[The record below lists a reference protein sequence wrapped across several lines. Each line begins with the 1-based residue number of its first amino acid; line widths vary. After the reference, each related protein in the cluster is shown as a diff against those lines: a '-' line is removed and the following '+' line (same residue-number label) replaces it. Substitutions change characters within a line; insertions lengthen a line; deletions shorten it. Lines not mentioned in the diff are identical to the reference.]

1 MSTYKILLLWF
12 RHRHHDAL
20 RRFRRTTTD
29 KTERPEAPN
38 NRRDETAMLK
48 TLKSWALLAP
58 LLATALPAA
67 AQDITWQV
75 PTSVPEGSPFYV
87 NFLERFADNVD
98 ELTAGRVEIEPFG
111 AGVLVPALQVYEGV
125 KDGIIQ
131 AGHSTPSY
139 LVNQDPINAIFAGFP
154 GGMGPEAYITWIYE
168 DGGKEA
174 LYALRAEEG
183 FKSLI
188 VGIGSSEIMAH
199 SNVPVQKAEDLK
211 GLKYRTSGPWAEV
224 MKEYFG
230 AVPTVVP
237 PGEIYTLLQ
246 RKGVDLIEW
255 GPPSGNLPEGFHEA
269 AKYIIVPGVH
279 QPTFLWEVVLKQET
293 WDALDEDLKPL
304 IETAAD
310 LTTMQGLLH
319 FYSQDVKAMKSYRE
333 GKNEIITLDP
343 AFVTE
348 LSDAGIDWITKKAAS
363 EKDAGKGAMSDLLAD
378 YMAFKD
384 SWSAESSYLIRNQ
397 D

>member
-1 MSTYKILLLWF
+1 MMLDRFKIWGLAASLITAAVP
-12 RHRHHDAL
+12 AL
-20 RRFRRTTTD
+20 
-29 KTERPEAPN
+29 
-38 NRRDETAMLK
+38 
-48 TLKSWALLAP
+48 
-58 LLATALPAA
+58 
-67 AQDITWQV
+67 AQDVKWQI

-87 NFLERFADNVD
+87 NFLERFADNAKV
-98 ELTAGRVEIEPFG
+98 LTNGRVEIEPFG
-111 AGVLVPALQVYEGV
+111 AGVLVPALQVYDGV
-125 KDGIIQ
+125 KDGVIQ

-139 LVNQDPINAIFAGFP
+139 RVNQDPINAVFAGFP
-154 GGMGPEAYITWIYE
+154 GGMGPEAFITWIYE

-174 LYALRAEEG
+174 LYDLRAKEG

-199 SNVPVQKAEDLK
+199 SNVPVRKAEDLK
-211 GLKYRTSGPWAEV
+211 GLKYRTSGPWAQV

-255 GPPSGNLPEGFHEA
+255 GPPSANLPEGFHEA

-293 WDALDEDLKPL
+293 WDAVDDDLKPL
-304 IETAAD
+304 IEKAAE
-310 LTTMQGLLH
+310 LTTMEALLH
-319 FYSQDVKAMKSYRE
+319 FYSADVKALETYRT
-333 GKNEIITLDP
+333 GRNEMITLSP
-343 AFVTE
+343 EFIEE
-348 LSDAGIDWITKKAAS
+348 LSSAGQDWITKKAAAQKA
-363 EKDAGKGAMSDLLAD
+363 EGNPAMSDLLAN

-384 SWSAESSYLIRNQ
+384 RWSAESSYLIRNK

>member
-1 MSTYKILLLWF
+1 MLE
-12 RHRHHDAL
+12 RL
-20 RRFRRTTTD
+20 RRW
-29 KTERPEAPN
+29 
-38 NRRDETAMLK
+38 
-48 TLKSWALLAP
+48 SVVIP
-58 LLATALPAA
+58 LLTMGTAAM
-67 AQDITWQV
+67 AQEVTWQV
-75 PTSVPEGSPFYV
+75 PTSVPEGSPYYV

-98 ELTAGRVEIEPFG
+98 VLTAGRVEIEPFG

-125 KDGIIQ
+125 RDGIVP

-154 GGMGPEAYITWIYE
+154 GGMGPEAFITWIYE
-168 DGGKEA
+168 EGGKEA
-174 LYALRAEEG
+174 LYDLRAEEG

-199 SNVPVQKAEDLK
+199 SNVPIRSAEDLE

-224 MKEYFG
+224 MSEYFG

-246 RKGVDLIEW
+246 RKGVDLVEW

-269 AKYIIVPGVH
+269 AKYIVVPGVH

-293 WDALDEDLKPL
+293 WDALDDDLKPL
-304 IETAAD
+304 IEKAAD
-310 LTTMQGLLH
+310 LTTMQALLH
-319 FYSQDVKAMKSYRE
+319 FYSEDIKALETYRQ
-333 GKNEIITLDP
+333 GRNEIITLDDD
-343 AFVTE
+343 FVAE
-348 LSDAGIDWITKKAAS
+348 MADAGVDWVTKTAEAQK
-363 EKDAGKGAMSDLLAD
+363 EAGKPGMAEVLSD

-384 SWSAESSYLIRNQ
+384 RWAAESSYLIRNE

>member
-1 MSTYKILLLWF
+1 ML
-12 RHRHHDAL
+12 
-20 RRFRRTTTD
+20 
-29 KTERPEAPN
+29 N
-38 NRRDETAMLK
+38 NMKR
-48 TLKSWALLAP
+48 WALIAP
-58 LLATALPAA
+58 LLLVGLPAA
-67 AQDITWQV
+67 AQDVTWQI
-75 PTSVPEGSPFYV
+75 PTSVPEGSPYFV

-98 ELTAGRVEIEPFG
+98 AMTGGKVEIEPFG

-139 LVNQDPINAIFAGFP
+139 LVNQNPINAVFAGFP

-199 SNVPVQKAEDLK
+199 SNVPVKTAADLK

-224 MKEYFG
+224 MREYFG

-293 WDALDEDLKPL
+293 WDALDAEVQTE
-304 IETAAD
+304 IETAAE
-310 LTTMQGLLH
+310 LTTMQALYH
-319 FYSQDVKAMKSYRE
+319 FYSADVKAMKSYRE
-333 GKNEIITLDP
+333 GRNEIITLDP
-343 AFVTE
+343 AFITE
-348 LSDAGIDWITKKAAS
+348 LSEAGEDWITKKAAS
-363 EKDAGKGAMSDLLAD
+363 EADAGKPAMQDLLTD

-384 SWSAESSYLIRNQ
+384 AWSSESSYLIRNQ

>member
-1 MSTYKILLLWF
+1 MFDKM
-12 RHRHHDAL
+12 
-20 RRFRRTTTD
+20 RR
-29 KTERPEAPN
+29 
-38 NRRDETAMLK
+38 
-48 TLKSWALLAP
+48 WALAAP
-58 LLATALPAA
+58 LLAAALPAA
-67 AQDITWQV
+67 AQEVTWQV

-87 NFLERFADNVD
+87 NFLERFADNVG
-98 ELTAGRVEIEPFG
+98 ELTGGRVEIEPFG
-111 AGVLVPALQVYEGV
+111 AGVLVPALQVYDGV
-125 KDGIIQ
+125 KDGIIK

-154 GGMGPEAYITWIYE
+154 GGMGPEAYITWVYE
-168 DGGKEA
+168 DGGREA
-174 LYALRAEEG
+174 LYELRAEEG
-183 FKSLI
+183 LKSLI

-199 SNVPVQKAEDLK
+199 SNVPVQTAEDLK

-224 MKEYFG
+224 MREYFG

-293 WDALDEDLKPL
+293 WDALPDDLKPL
-304 IETAAD
+304 LESAAE
-310 LTTMQGLLH
+310 LTTMQGLVH
-319 FYSQDVKAMKSYRE
+319 FYSQDIKAMATYRSGE
-333 GKNEIITLDP
+333 NEIITLDP
-343 AFVTE
+343 AFVEE
-348 LSDAGIDWITKKAAS
+348 LSAAGNDWITKKAAA
-363 EKDAGKGAMSDLLAD
+363 EKETGKPAMSELLAD
-378 YMAFKD
+378 YMAFEA

>member
-1 MSTYKILLLWF
+1 MFDRLKAWGLAATLL
-12 RHRHHDAL
+12 
-20 RRFRRTTTD
+20 
-29 KTERPEAPN
+29 
-38 NRRDETAMLK
+38 TAAM
-48 TLKSWALLAP
+48 
-58 LLATALPAA
+58 PAA
-67 AQDITWQV
+67 AQDITWQI
-75 PTSVPEGSPFYV
+75 PTSVPEGSPYFV
-87 NFLERFADNVD
+87 NFVERFADNVD
-98 ELTAGRVEIEPFG
+98 VLTQGRVKIEPFG
-111 AGVLVPALQVYEGV
+111 AGILVPALQVYEGV
-125 KDGIIQ
+125 SNGVIQ

-139 LVNQDPINAIFAGFP
+139 LVNQDPINAVFAGFP

-174 LYALRAEEG
+174 LYDLRAKEG

-199 SNVPVQKAEDLK
+199 SNVPVRTAEDLK

-224 MKEYFG
+224 MSEYFG

-293 WDALDEDLKPL
+293 WDAVDDDLKPL
-304 IETAAD
+304 IEKAAD
-310 LTTMQGLLH
+310 LTTMQALLN
-319 FYSQDVKAMKSYRE
+319 FYSEDVKALATYQN

-343 AFVTE
+343 EFVTE
-348 LSDAGIDWITKKAAS
+348 LSAAGKDWITKKAAS
-363 EKDAGKGAMSDLLAD
+363 EKEAGKPEMSALLAD
-378 YMAFKD
+378 YMTFLD
-384 SWSAESSYLIRNQ
+384 RWSAESSYLIRNQ
-397 D
+397 N